1 MTEEEKREKRNAR
14 RRQDPNRPLEFVKL
28 FISTMDGLLDV
39 RAKQCQDYIG
49 MLKYLAMHP
58 QMGGFIPGAATWGKE
73 KCMRVLG
80 IRGEISADC
89 PLFYRE
95 NGGIRCTGETI
106 GAIAELIGIRIINKD
121 NAKGGGGAESTGDR
135 MDDRTEKEEEEEE
148 EEKSRVEGENS
159 FPAPPRPTQSTSPRT
174 PTNSALGK
182 LTARETQPADQD
194 DQAEPLEQG
203 ARKQPTYEDVLE
215 CVTWRFQSLGIND
228 GMAIEAAARE
238 YWRERQAHG
247 WIGENGEA
255 IQNWMNHA
263 RLFVEE
269 RTKAVRAD
277 AGNAPTLADVQ
288 EVMGGEIANPDKR
301 TECAKAF
308 LAGWNTAGNHGGHE
322 WQPEAISY
330 AKGWIEPPP
339 GDDEDEQ
346 GEDEPDF
353 SDYRY

>member
-1 MTEEEKREKRNAR
+1 MNNDDEKRESEQAGPMKFFTVNREWFRPIKEASNHDAGVLLKFMVLCAEERNGGLVDVDAWT
-14 RRQDPNRPLEFVKL
+14 RRQWSLRV
-28 FISTMDGLLDV
+28 
-39 RAKQCQDYIG
+39 G
-49 MLKYLAMHP
+49 MP
-58 QMGGFIPGAATWGKE
+58 QKPAENPAFF
-73 KCMRVLG
+73 R
-80 IRGEISADC
+80 
-89 PLFYRE
+89 RE
-95 NGGIRCTGETI
+95 NGLLRVLPHDVEREAQSLRTSEKQANRAQTGWETRRKRE
-106 GAIAELIGIRIINKD
+106 ADAAACAVAMQNKD
-121 NAKGGGGAESTGDR
+121 KD
-135 MDDRTEKEEEEEE
+135 TEIEGEEDGEE
-148 EEKSRVEGENS
+148 ENS
-159 FPAPPRPTQSTSPRT
+159 FPAPPRPTAATSPRT

-228 GMAIEAAARE
+228 GKAIEAAARE

-247 WIGENGEA
+247 WIGENGEP

-288 EVMGGEIANPDKR
+288 EVIGGEIANHDECTK
-301 TECAKAF
+301 CAKAF
-308 LAGWNTAGNHGGHE
+308 LAGWNAAGNHGGRE

-353 SDYRY
+353 SDYRD